1 MSSSSKVIRLF
12 PQLVNVKAYQHDLIR
27 ERDEYSLIVIH
38 PSSACG
44 IAYQGFQWEP
54 HALPEPLSFQD
65 MEFLSPYVRLKKT
78 PLCFPIFY
86 LAIYPPTPKM
96 SEFSRCLK
104 GGNWPWIWGLSHF
117 PFCQCS
123 PARLPNTLLTS
134 KCGSSYSLSGQSWTR
149 PLAQTQSL
157 QI

>member
-1 MSSSSKVIRLF
+1 MSPSSKVTRLF
-12 PQLVNVKAYQHDLIR
+12 PQLVNVEAYQHDLIR

-44 IAYQGFQWEP
+44 MAYQGFQWEP
-54 HALPEPLSFQD
+54 RALPEPLSFQD

-96 SEFSRCLK
+96 SEFSKCLK
-104 GGNWPWIWGLSHF
+104 GETDHEFEVFHISHF
-117 PFCQCS
+117 VNAVLQDCQTPC
-123 PARLPNTLLTS
+123 
-134 KCGSSYSLSGQSWTR
+134 
-149 PLAQTQSL
+149 
-157 QI
+157 